1 MLLLLLPFAQ
11 LGQSWTLLYSLPE
24 NQILKIKK
32 NQLLTTLSQL
42 GMEFKVSFELWV
54 DQYFTR
60 QVFLES
66 HPDFH

>member
-24 NQILKIKK
+24 NQILQIKK
-32 NQLLTTLSQL
+32 NQLLATLPQL

-60 QVFLES
+60 QVFFGIT
-66 HPDFH
+66 P